1 MTDDQ
6 NRGFEVGESTGIVDF
21 FKMKLRP
28 KSSQNGKII
37 NSHNNNEFVEKNST
51 SLWGKKDSNMHINYA
66 YQKPDNNLNNAD

>member
-1 MTDDQ
+1 MADDQ
-6 NRGFEVGESTGIVDF
+6 NRGFEVGESTGVIDF

-37 NSHNNNEFVEKNST
+37 NSQNNNEFVEKNST